1 MNKFLRKLAR
11 SVYWQNFYIQA
22 KELGNLSLFINKKQL
37 SKIQIYF
44 LHWLS
49 VYNSLYTDLSSEED
63 YISQEVIDD
72 DIRTDAYLF
81 WRRTVKDKTNKK
93 KEDDKEV
100 DNTLGIPSIKF
111 EEKRKKVKND
121 K

>member
-1 MNKFLRKLAR
+1 MAR

-22 KELGNLSLFINKKQL
+22 KELGNLSLFTNKAQL

-49 VYNSLYTDLSSEED
+49 IYNSLYSDLASEED
-63 YISQEVIDD
+63 YISEEVIENDV
-72 DIRTDAYLF
+72 RTDAYLF
-81 WRRTVKDKTNKK
+81 WRRTVKDKQKK
-93 KEDDKEV
+93 KKDDKVV
-100 DNTLGIPSIKF
+100 DNTLGIPSVKF
-111 EEKRKKVKND
+111 IEKRKKVKNG